1 MTRSSPRILDPAS
14 PQSPAVA
21 PERTIIWDGLS
32 LAVPSHWEPARLGL
46 GFLMLEDASGP
57 RLSLRW
63 QRIKGAFDP
72 EKVIRRLA
80 RRKLLKPSRRPDG
93 AVSAVL
99 SALTTEHRALPCA
112 DTAGGGAD
120 GILFTVP
127 GSDLAVLAA
136 PHARPD
142 EKASPWVRAATSLAA
157 SDPAVFSLFD
167 VSGQAPPGFRL
178 AVFSVQLGHFHF
190 QFRQRSN
197 TLDYHRFA
205 PAEVILRAKPL
216 DVWASEVFAK
226 ALGKPR
232 VFAAGYFDSAPA
244 CRFEDSRHPGL
255 GGAARA
261 QVCRL
266 FPSFRFAHAMAWRPD
281 DSKILAV
288 IARHRGELSPESFEE
303 VCRRYAVQAL

>member
-1 MTRSSPRILDPAS
+1 MTSAAS
-14 PQSPAVA
+14 CAA
-21 PERTIIWDGLS
+21 GRTIAWDGLR
-32 LAVPSHWEPARLGL
+32 LAVPAHWEPARLGL
-46 GFLMLEDASGP
+46 GFLMLEDSSGP

-63 QRIKGAFDP
+63 QRIKGAFEP
-72 EKVIRRLA
+72 EKVLKRLA

-93 AVSAVL
+93 AVSAML
-99 SALTTEHRALPCA
+99 SSLSPEHRALPCA

-120 GILFTVP
+120 GLLFTIP

-142 EKASPWVRAATSLAA
+142 EKASPWVEAANSLAA

-190 QFRQRSN
+190 QFRNRAS
-197 TLDYHRFA
+197 TLDYYRFA
-205 PAEVILRAKPL
+205 PAEVILRAKSL
-216 DVWASEVFAK
+216 DGWACEVFAQ
-226 ALGKPR
+226 ALNKPR
-232 VFAAGYFDSAPA
+232 VFAPGYFDSAPA
-244 CRFEDSRHPGL
+244 CRFEDSIRPGL
-255 GGAARA
+255 SGAARA
-261 QVCRL
+261 QVCRV
-266 FPSFRFAHAMAWRPD
+266 FPSFRFARAMAWRPD

-288 IARHRGELSPESFEE
+288 IARHRGELHPDSFEE